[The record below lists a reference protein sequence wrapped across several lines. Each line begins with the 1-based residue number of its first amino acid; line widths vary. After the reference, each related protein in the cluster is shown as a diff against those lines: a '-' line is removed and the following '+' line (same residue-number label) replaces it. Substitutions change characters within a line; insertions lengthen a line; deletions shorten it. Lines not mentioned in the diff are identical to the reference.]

1 MKGKLLKN
9 KKNIDSLK
17 RHSVSHNDYQ
27 MIAASNPDKQKLKYY
42 NTISAFIVD
51 WQEPLPIGE
60 VKKHN

>member
-1 MKGKLLKN
+1 MKDNLLKN

-17 RHSVSHNDYQ
+17 RHSVSYNDYQ
-27 MIAASNPDKQKLKYY
+27 SLSASNLNKQKLKNY

-51 WQEPLPIGE
+51 WQEPLTIEE